1 MAKKLVC
8 NVESQGMM
16 HQVTVSGSKV
26 TVDGNAP
33 MKIKDLPKEKRKS
46 GSAIT
51 IPLSQMDS
59 CILYRSSFTGDS
71 LVHNGID
78 CKTGQP
84 FVEEVM
90 PKWIWVF
97 WAIYIADF
105 FLFLG
110 GALGGAINAAAAIVT
125 GSIAM
130 KKNTSTGAK
139 VIFCIVFCVIVTL
152 VEIMGAFAIV
162 GTRM

>member
-1 MAKKLVC
+1 
-8 NVESQGMM
+8 
-16 HQVTVSGSKV
+16 
-26 TVDGNAP
+26 
-33 MKIKDLPKEKRKS
+33 
-46 GSAIT
+46 
-51 IPLSQMDS
+51 
-59 CILYRSSFTGDS
+59 
-71 LVHNGID
+71 
-78 CKTGQP
+78 
-84 FVEEVM
+84 M

-105 FLFLG
+105 ILFLG

-162 GTRM
+162 GARM